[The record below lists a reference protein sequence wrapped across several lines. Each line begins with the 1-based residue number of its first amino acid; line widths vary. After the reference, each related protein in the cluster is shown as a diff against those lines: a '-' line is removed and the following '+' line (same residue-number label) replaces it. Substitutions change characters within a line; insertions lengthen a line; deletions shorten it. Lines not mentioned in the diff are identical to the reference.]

1 MSAMNRFRIE
11 RYICAGSSAGLLIL
25 ITLLFAISIM
35 AVAKRADFDGDGK
48 TDISVYRP
56 STGTWYIKRSN
67 GSGLDIVHYG
77 TSGLICLG
85 DFDGRGVAGFL
96 FPGFTPTVPPPSY
109 RQPIG
114 SYSNGDRCVYADYD
128 GDRKDDQGYWRPSTG
143 QWNIQ
148 LSSGGTFSYAW
159 GIATD
164 LPVPGYYSGPG
175 TANMAIY
182 RPENGTWY
190 IVVNAGVYNL
200 IIPWGAPGDKPV
212 NADYNGDGVE
222 DIAVYRPSN
231 GTWYILFRKGDGFE
245 YYVVNWGLSDDIP
258 VPGDY
263 DGDGKYDI
271 AQFRPS
277 TGTWYVLGSRGG
289 FLVENWGGPGDV
301 PLPALYLPNL

>member
-1 MSAMNRFRIE
+1 V
-11 RYICAGSSAGLLIL
+11 GLLTL
-25 ITLLFAISIM
+25 ISLLFVITIGAT
-35 AVAKRADFDGDGK
+35 KRADFDGDGK
-48 TDISVYRP
+48 TDISVFRP
-56 STGTWYIKRSN
+56 SNGTWYVKRSN
-67 GSGLDIVHYG
+67 GSGIAIVHTG
-77 TSGLICLG
+77 TPPIPGCLG
-85 DFDGRGVAGFL
+85 DVDGDGLVDFVRFQV
-96 FPGFTPTVPPPSY
+96 FTPSPLSPGY
-109 RQPIG
+109 KLPIV
-114 SYSNGDRCVYADYD
+114 SDTAGDRCVYADYD
-128 GDRKDDQGYWRPSTG
+128 GDRKDDQAFWRPSTG
-143 QWNIQ
+143 QWTIPLTN
-148 LSSGGTFSYAW
+148 GRTFSYTW

-175 TANMAIY
+175 TANMAVY

-200 IIPWGAPGDKPV
+200 VIPWGAPGDKPV
-212 NADYNGDGVE
+212 NADYNGDGIE

-271 AQFRPS
+271 AQYRPS